1 MPLVCLK
8 RCCNR
13 TGWQGARVEATRQK
27 GYFRHSGEVISMTAM
42 KMKSVGSWQCIIRL
56 ADGTDVGLE
65 EN

>member
-1 MPLVCLK
+1 M
-8 RCCNR
+8 
-13 TGWQGARVEATRQK
+13 EATRQK